1 LAPSILLPLLNSV
14 FFKTHFPTRKTMQ
27 LRFKS

>member
-14 FFKTHFPTRKTMQ
+14 FFSKRFPNKKDNATKI
-27 LRFKS
+27 